1 AGMRHAVPVDGRA
14 RARHVRRARESDTAP
29 LRPAPPRG
37 GLPAAP
43 LVSPARC
50 LDHLVDALTE
60 ANGGDGQVVGCLGE
74 RLAHAAPPHLGG
86 IETELLRPL
95 FDLHLERKTW
105 LRRAVAPPGA
115 PRP

>member
-1 AGMRHAVPVDGRA
+1 GFGGKVGGNGVRALADVGRATQHADATATVGAKDDAGMRHAVPVDGRA

-60 ANGGDGQVVGCLGE
+60 ANG
-74 RLAHAAPPHLGG
+74 
-86 IETELLRPL
+86 
-95 FDLHLERKTW
+95 
-105 LRRAVAPPGA
+105 
-115 PRP
+115 